1 MSHLLDSTRIVVKI
15 GSALVT
21 DTFGKPRTEWLGQLA
36 RDIKWLVDN
45 GKQVVLV
52 SSGAVA
58 LGRSRLSKLPKRLE
72 EKQAAA
78 AIGQPVLMSLL
89 ADAFAAQELYVA
101 QALLTLSDTETRRRW
116 LNARA
121 TLDTLLDEGI
131 VPVINENDTIAT
143 DEIRYGDNDRLAA
156 RVAQMIS
163 AQVLVLLSDVD
174 GLYTGDPHSSSD
186 VDHIDVVKDITP
198 AIVAMAGGAN
208 SDMGVGSGGMAT
220 KIAAAQ
226 IAWEAGCK
234 TVIAKGSNRSALKN
248 IGDSGNKVT
257 WFIPPQSPS
266 SARAIWLRSNL
277 TPEGSITVDNGAAK
291 ALAEGASLLPV
302 GITAVDGSFDRGA
315 AVRVIGTNGDALGM
329 GVTAYA
335 ASDIDRIK
343 GLKTDAVE
351 QTLGVKGR
359 PAVIHRD
366 DLVLD

>member
-1 MSHLLDSTRIVVKI
+1 MSHLMDSTRIVVKI

-21 DTFGKPRTEWLGQLA
+21 DTFGKPRSAWLAQLA

-58 LGRSRLSKLPKRLE
+58 LGRSRLSKTPRKLE

-89 ADAFAAQELYVA
+89 ADSFAAQGLYVA

-121 TLDTLLDEGI
+121 TLETLLEEGI

-163 AQVLVLLSDVD
+163 AQTLVLLSDVD
-174 GLYTGDPHSSSD
+174 GLYTGDPHGED
-186 VDHIDVVKDITP
+186 PVEHIDIVHEITP
-198 AIVAMAGGAN
+198 DIIAMAGGAN
-208 SDMGVGSGGMAT
+208 SEAGVGSGGMAT

-226 IAWEAGCK
+226 IAWDAGCK
-234 TVIAKGSNRSALKN
+234 TVIAKGSETSALKN
-248 IGDSGNKVT
+248 LGGTKQKVT
-257 WFIPPQSPS
+257 WFIPPVSPA

-277 TPEGSITVDNGAAK
+277 TPEGSITVDAGAAK
-291 ALAEGASLLPV
+291 ALNDGASLLPV
-302 GITAVDGSFDRGA
+302 GIKSVHGTFDRGA
-315 AVRVIGTNGDALGM
+315 AVRVIGEDGASLGM

>member
-1 MSHLLDSTRIVVKI
+1 MSHLMDSTRIVVKI

-21 DTFGKPRTEWLGQLA
+21 DAFGKPRTEWLSQLA

-58 LGRSRLSKLPKRLE
+58 LGRSRLSKTPRRLE

-89 ADAFAAQELYVA
+89 ADAFAVQELYVA

-121 TLDTLLDEGI
+121 TLDTLLSEGI

-174 GLYTGDPHSSSD
+174 GLYTGDPHGSAP
-186 VDHIDVVKDITP
+186 VDHIETVRAITP
-198 AIVAMAGGAN
+198 DIIAMAGGAN
-208 SDMGVGSGGMAT
+208 SEMGVGSGGMAT
-220 KIAAAQ
+220 KITAAQ
-226 IAWEAGCK
+226 IALGGGMQDCD
-234 TVIAKGSNRSALKN
+234 R
-248 IGDSGNKVT
+248 
-257 WFIPPQSPS
+257 Q
-266 SARAIWLRSNL
+266 
-277 TPEGSITVDNGAAK
+277 
-291 ALAEGASLLPV
+291 
-302 GITAVDGSFDRGA
+302 GI
-315 AVRVIGTNGDALGM
+315 
-329 GVTAYA
+329 
-335 ASDIDRIK
+335 
-343 GLKTDAVE
+343 
-351 QTLGVKGR
+351 
-359 PAVIHRD
+359 
-366 DLVLD
+366 

>member
-1 MSHLLDSTRIVVKI
+1 MSHLMDSKRIVVKI

-21 DTFGKPRTEWLGQLA
+21 DSFGKPRKSWLGNLA

-52 SSGAVA
+52 SSGAIA
-58 LGRSRLSKLPKRLE
+58 LGRPRLSKSPKRLE

-89 ADAFAAQELYVA
+89 SDAFAAQELYVA
-101 QALLTLSDTETRRRW
+101 QALLTLNDTETRRRW

-121 TLDTLLDEGI
+121 TLETLLSDGI
-131 VPVINENDTIAT
+131 IPVINENDTIAT

-163 AQVLVLLSDVD
+163 AQTLVLLSDVD
-174 GLYTGDPHSSSD
+174 GLYTGDPRGND
-186 VDHIDVVKDITP
+186 PVEHIETVREITSE
-198 AIVAMAGGAN
+198 IVAMAGGAN
-208 SDMGVGSGGMAT
+208 SDAGVGSGGMAT

-226 IAWEAGCK
+226 IAWDAGCK
-234 TVIAKGSNRSALKN
+234 TVIAKGSETSTLKN
-248 IGDSGNKVT
+248 LGGVNRVT
-257 WFIPPQSPS
+257 WFIPPVSPA

-277 TPEGSITVDNGAAK
+277 TPEGSITVDAGAAK
-291 ALAEGASLLPV
+291 ALCDGASLLPV
-302 GITAVDGSFDRGA
+302 GITSVHGTFERGA
-315 AVRVIGTNGDALGM
+315 AVRVIGSDGAALGM

-335 ASDIDRIK
+335 ASDIERIK
-343 GLKTDAVE
+343 GLQTDAVE
-351 QTLGVKGR
+351 QTLGMKGR